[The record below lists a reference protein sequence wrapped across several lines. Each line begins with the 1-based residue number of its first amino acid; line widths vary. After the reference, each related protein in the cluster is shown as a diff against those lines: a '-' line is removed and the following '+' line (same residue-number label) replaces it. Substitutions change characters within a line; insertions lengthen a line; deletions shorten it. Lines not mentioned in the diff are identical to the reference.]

1 MKRTRLSCASFCKR
15 TYTMF
20 EKTFNNYSYVGYG
33 QCGIIGKNKRPRHT
47 YNQQELRK
55 YLIRYQW
62 AYQKGYYLPKLPESL
77 YDIFYEIKGIFN
89 VATAPISEMLR
100 VSRWLRRA
108 TYESSSYYQ
117 ERQESKRN
125 TVRRNRRK

>member
-1 MKRTRLSCASFCKR
+1 MYKK
-15 TYTMF
+15 
-20 EKTFNNYSYVGYG
+20 KFNNYIYVLYG
-33 QCGIIGKNKRPRHT
+33 QFCISGKNKRPRHT

-117 ERQESKRN
+117 ERQERKRN
-125 TVRRNRRK
+125 TGRRNRRK

>member
-1 MKRTRLSCASFCKR
+1 MYKK
-15 TYTMF
+15 
-20 EKTFNNYSYVGYG
+20 KFNNYSYVGYG
-33 QCGIIGKNKRPRHT
+33 QCGITGKNKRPRHT

-117 ERQESKRN
+117 ERQERKRN
-125 TVRRNRRK
+125 AVRRNRRK

>member
-1 MKRTRLSCASFCKR
+1 MYKK
-15 TYTMF
+15 
-20 EKTFNNYSYVGYG
+20 KFNNYSYVGYG
-33 QCGIIGKNKRPRHT
+33 QCGITGKNKRPHHT

-100 VSRWLRRA
+100 ASRWLRRA

-125 TVRRNRRK
+125 TGRRNRRK

>member
-1 MKRTRLSCASFCKR
+1 MYRKK
-15 TYTMF
+15 
-20 EKTFNNYSYVGYG
+20 FNNYSYVGYG
-33 QCGIIGKNKRPRHT
+33 QCGITGKNKRPHHT

-62 AYQKGYYLPKLPESL
+62 AYRL

-100 VSRWLRRA
+100 ASRWLRRA

-117 ERQESKRN
+117 ERQARKRN
-125 TVRRNRRK
+125 AVRRNRRK